1 MKPVPVRSTKY
12 DGSIHYRYG
21 TTLVRE
27 EPNLLMLYLA
37 PGTPIESYRG
47 AMIATQ
53 HNLQLYWSDRHYNL
67 HISWHADWRPRNHY
81 INVATPATW
90 AGGQLQFID
99 LDLDVIWRSQTGEV
113 LLDDEDEFEVHQVRF
128 GYPADLIEQC
138 RRASAEVIDLIARRV
153 YPFDGSLYAW
163 RPHAAP

>member
-27 EPNLLMLYLA
+27 APNLLMLYLA

-99 LDLDVIWRSQTGEV
+99 LDLDVIWRSETGEV

-128 GYPADLIEQC
+128 GYPAALIEQC